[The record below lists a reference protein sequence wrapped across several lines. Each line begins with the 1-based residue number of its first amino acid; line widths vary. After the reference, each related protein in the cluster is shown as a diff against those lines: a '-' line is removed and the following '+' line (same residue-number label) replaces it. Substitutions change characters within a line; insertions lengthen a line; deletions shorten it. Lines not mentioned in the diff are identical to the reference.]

1 MLMMFGKMKLMI
13 KNNNLDVKFV
23 LFIYYSELLLIAIT

>member
-23 LFIYYSELLLIAIT
+23 LFIYYSELLLIAIK